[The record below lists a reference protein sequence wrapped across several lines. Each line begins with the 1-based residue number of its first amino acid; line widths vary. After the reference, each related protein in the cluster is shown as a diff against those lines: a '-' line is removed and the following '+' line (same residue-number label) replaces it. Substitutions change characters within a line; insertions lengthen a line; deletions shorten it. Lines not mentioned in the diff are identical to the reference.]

1 MNSYAET
8 TAIGDFILTVDTVD
22 IVVNYEWGQKSSHVL
37 RLSKFKG

>member
-22 IVVNYEWGQKSSHVL
+22 IAISYRADKFSQFS
-37 RLSKFKG
+37 RLSK